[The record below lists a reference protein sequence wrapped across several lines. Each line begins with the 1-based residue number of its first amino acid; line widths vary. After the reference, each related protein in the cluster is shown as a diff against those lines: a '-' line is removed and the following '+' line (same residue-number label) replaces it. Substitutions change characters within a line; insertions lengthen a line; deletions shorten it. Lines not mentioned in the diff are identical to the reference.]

1 MGQPSTAITTTRLL
15 KVKLLQ
21 ITATANTLKMCCNCN
36 VDWYEKQLFLA
47 VQF

>member
-1 MGQPSTAITTTRLL
+1 MDQPSTAITTTRLL

-21 ITATANTLKMCCNCN
+21 ITATANTLKCVAIAMLIGMRNN
-36 VDWYEKQLFLA
+36 FFLV